1 MTTHA
6 LNPSSARSLPPSLV
20 ATVLIGE
27 ALIQYRINR
36 TPEQHARLLA
46 LAEMAKALGA
56 LSPSDW
62 QLVTGGV

>member
-6 LNPSSARSLPPSLV
+6 LNPSSAHSLPPSLV

-27 ALIQYRINR
+27 ALIQCRIHK

-56 LSPSDW
+56 LNPSDW
-62 QLVTGGV
+62 KLVTGGV

>member
-1 MTTHA
+1 MTTHTI
-6 LNPSSARSLPPSLV
+6 NPSRARSLPPSLV

-27 ALIQYRINR
+27 ALIQYRIHK

-62 QLVTGGV
+62 QLVMGGV